1 MKRPI
6 DSMNL
11 WSFAISSHMV
21 DLVRYLKE
29 NKGYRSLVALG
40 QVILLIRQRTTL
52 QNVELS

>member
-21 DLVRYLKE
+21 DLVRDLKE

-40 QVILLIRQRTTL
+40 QAILLIRQRTTL